1 MGGGGNVSAIEP
13 GVDMVK
19 EGLNSF
25 IYSLGD
31 SMMNLQS
38 NGSTNVI
45 DRQASNGMIF
55 NMLSYNLDPFS
66 MPWVQQWWQTSLVFF
81 VVIAILYICF
91 GGAMALL
98 QTINPSIMQRLAWL
112 ENGIGGNFRLKEWM
126 SNVVLSLVSPF
137 LTYFGL
143 YAILQL
149 SYVVTALVS
158 EQLITSLPP
167 TAENIVTYVF
177 LAFTFMLLSIIMA
190 IRSIIIVVFCASGLM
205 IASLYILPSL
215 KNIILH
221 IFYYFILMVFLQ
233 PILIVISSIG
243 VLMITSLPPALFQ
256 FTMSLYIALMCILLG
271 VGLCFIFGFNT
282 ITRLIVVGSRL
293 AL

>member
-13 GVDMVK
+13 GVDMIK
-19 EGLNSF
+19 EGLTSF
-25 IYSLGD
+25 VYSLGD
-31 SMMNLQS
+31 SMINLQS

-45 DRQASNGMIF
+45 DRQASSGMIF

-66 MPWVQQWWQTSLVFF
+66 MPWVQQWWQTSLIFF

-98 QTINPSIMQRLAWL
+98 QTINPSVMQRLTWL

-126 SNVVLSLVSPF
+126 SNVILSLVFPF

-158 EQLITSLPP
+158 EQAITAMPP
-167 TAENIVTYVF
+167 VAENIVAYVF
-177 LAFTFMLLSIIMA
+177 TALTFMLLSILMS
-190 IRSIIIVVFCASGLM
+190 IRSIIIGVFVSAGLM
-205 IASLYILPSL
+205 IAALYIIPPLQNFIKS
-215 KNIILH
+215 
-221 IFYYFILMVFLQ
+221 IFLYFILMVFMQ
-233 PILIVISSIG
+233 PTLIVIASIG
-243 VLMITSLPPALFQ
+243 TLFIKSLPSSLFQ
-256 FTMSLYIALMCILLG
+256 FSFSLYLGLMAVLILVALGM
-271 VGLCFIFGFNT
+271 VFGSGN
-282 ITRLIVVGSRL
+282 ITRLIIGRRSF
-293 AL
+293 